1 MLIVE
6 RSERST
12 KMKKCLASR
21 YIKKADLRPEE
32 NERILQDLFAFNSMK
47 RTSFLW
53 QRQGRKFLK
62 EDGKELSHQ
71 LKLKDLYGCKDYFI
85 NSAIGNARALI
96 KSGQELAKLYID
108 DAKED
113 MKAIRKALRKKKNY
127 RKKLLKIKESII
139 KHTKDPKNPLKG
151 SANIQYE
158 KDGSV
163 TVQFFNK
170 VWTYET
176 LYLFEHQWLDR
187 KLRQLKTQIANME
200 HKLKRLEIKQQRLK
214 EHPLKVRFGG
224 KKMTKNRTIPERHRA
239 LEKRRNRRM
248 MISGRKDC
256 KYGNFVF
263 HYDIETKTLE
273 YRSMTDW
280 SGDRICFPN
289 VTFPYGQEWIESWL
303 RERKGAI
310 AWEIID
316 CGNAWQIRCIL
327 TKEAEDMNGYYGDGA
342 IGIDINYD
350 HIAMTETDQSGNLL
364 YHKVFHYDMEGKTSG
379 QIKHQISEAIEK
391 AFQYADQQHKP
402 ITAENI
408 KSIQRKKFYDKHQ
421 KKHRHISMFASA
433 CIQELLISKA
443 VRYHIG
449 VKFVYPAYT
458 SKAGKMRYLRRYGL
472 SVHEAAALC
481 IARRGQGFKEAI
493 PSYLKP
499 YLKDEKVR
507 ALIPQQWGSLTKLIN
522 KVTTQDLLS
531 YQDPVLH
538 RN

>member
-1 MLIVE
+1 
-6 RSERST
+6 
-12 KMKKCLASR
+12 MKKCLASR
-21 YIKKADLRPEE
+21 YIKKTDLQPEE

-71 LKLKDLYGCKDYFI
+71 LKLKEVFACNDYFA
-85 NSAIGNARALI
+85 NSARMTAAGMI
-96 KSGQELAKLYID
+96 KSGQELAKLYIE

-113 MKAIRKALRKKKNY
+113 IKAIRKTLRKKKNY

-139 KHTKDPKNPLKG
+139 KHTKDPKKAVKG

-163 TVQFFNK
+163 TIQFFQK

-176 LYLFEHQWLDR
+176 RYLFEHQWLDR

-200 HKLKRLEIKQQRLK
+200 HKMKRLEIKQQRLK
-214 EHPLKVRFGG
+214 DYPLKVRFGG
-224 KKMTKNRTIPERHRA
+224 KKLTKNRTIPERHRA

-248 MISGRKDC
+248 QISGRKDC
-256 KYGNFVF
+256 KYGNWVF
-263 HYDIETKTLE
+263 RYDTETKTLE

-280 SGDRICFPN
+280 DGNRICFPN
-289 VTFPYGQEWIESWL
+289 VTFPYGQEWIETWL
-303 RERKGAI
+303 QERKGAI

-327 TKEAEDMNGYYGDGA
+327 TKEPENMNNYYGDGT

-364 YHKVFHYDMEGKTSG
+364 HHEVFHFDMEGKRSG
-379 QIKHQISEAIEK
+379 QIKHQISEALEQV
-391 AFQYADQQHKP
+391 FQYADQQHKP
-402 ITAENI
+402 IMAESI
-408 KSIQRKKFYDKHQ
+408 KSIQRKKFYDKHR
-421 KKHRHISMFASA
+421 KRHRHISMFAST

-443 VRYHIG
+443 VKYHIG
-449 VKFVYPAYT
+449 VKFVHPAYT

-472 SVHEAAALC
+472 TVHEAAALC
-481 IARRGQGFKEAI
+481 IARRGQGFKESI

-507 ALIPQQWGSLTKLIN
+507 ALIPQQWGSLMKLIN
-522 KVTTQDLLS
+522 KVTTQDLLL
-531 YQDPVLH
+531 YMDPVLH

>member
-1 MLIVE
+1 
-6 RSERST
+6 
-12 KMKKCLASR
+12 MKKCLTSR
-21 YIKKADLRPEE
+21 YIKKTDLRQEN

-53 QRQGRKFLK
+53 QRQDRKFLK
-62 EDGKELSHQ
+62 DDGKELSHQ
-71 LKLKDLYGCKDYFI
+71 LKLKDIYGCKDYFI

-96 KSGQELAKLYID
+96 KSGQELTKLYID
-108 DAKED
+108 DAKDD
-113 MKAIRKALRKKKNY
+113 MKAIQKVLRKKKKY

-139 KHTKDPKNPLKG
+139 KHTKDPKKSLKG
-151 SANIQYE
+151 SANIKYE

-163 TVQFFNK
+163 TMQFFQRI
-170 VWTYET
+170 WTYET

-200 HKLKRLEIKQQRLK
+200 HKLKRLEVKQQRFK
-214 EHPLKVRFGG
+214 DHPLKVKFGG
-224 KKMTKNRTIPERHRA
+224 KRLTKNRAIPERHRA
-239 LEKRRNRRM
+239 LEKRRNQRM

-280 SGDRICFPN
+280 DGNRICFPN
-289 VTFPYGQEWIESWL
+289 VTFPYGQEWIETWL
-303 RERKGAI
+303 QERKGAI
-310 AWEIID
+310 AWEIVD
-316 CGNAWQIRCIL
+316 CGTAWQIRCIL
-327 TKEAEDMNGYYGDGA
+327 TKEPEDMNNYYGDGT
-342 IGIDINYD
+342 IGIDVNFD

-364 YHKVFHYDMEGKTSG
+364 HHKVFYYDIEGKRSG
-379 QIKHQISEAIEK
+379 QIKHQISEALEK
-391 AFQYADQQHKP
+391 IFQYADQQYKP

-408 KSIQRKKFYDKHQ
+408 KSIQRKKFYDKHR
-421 KKHRHISMFASA
+421 KRHWHISMFASA
-433 CIQELLISKA
+433 CIRELLISKA
-443 VRYHIG
+443 VKYHIG
-449 VKFVYPAYT
+449 VKFVHPAYT
-458 SKAGKMRYLRRYGL
+458 STAGKMRYLRRYGL
-472 SVHEAAALC
+472 SIHEAAALC
-481 IARRGQGFKEAI
+481 IARRGQGYKESI

-507 ALIPQQWGSLTKLIN
+507 ALIPQQWGSITKLIN

>member
-1 MLIVE
+1 
-6 RSERST
+6 
-12 KMKKCLASR
+12 MKKCLASR
-21 YIKKADLRPEE
+21 YIKKTDLQPEE

-62 EDGKELSHQ
+62 DDGKELSHQ
-71 LKLKDLYGCKDYFI
+71 LKLKEVFECKDYFA
-85 NSAIGNARALI
+85 NSARMAAAAMI
-96 KSGQELAKLYID
+96 KSGQELAKLYIE

-113 MKAIRKALRKKKNY
+113 IKAIRKALRKKKNY

-139 KHTKDPKNPLKG
+139 KYTKDPKKPLKG
-151 SANIQYE
+151 SANIQFQ

-163 TVQFFNK
+163 TVQFFQK
-170 VWTYET
+170 IWVYET

-187 KLRQLKTQIANME
+187 KLRQIKTQIANME
-200 HKLKRLEIKQQRLK
+200 HKMKRLEIKQQRLK
-214 EHPLKVRFGG
+214 DYPLKVRFGG
-224 KKMTKNRTIPERHRA
+224 KKLTKNRTIPERHRV
-239 LEKRRNRRM
+239 LDKRRNRRM

-256 KYGNFVF
+256 KYGNWVF
-263 HYDIETKTLE
+263 RYDTETKTLE

-280 SGDRICFPN
+280 DGNRICFPN
-289 VTFPYGQEWIESWL
+289 VTFPYGQTWIESWL
-303 RERKGAI
+303 KERKGAI
-310 AWEIID
+310 AWEIVD

-364 YHKVFHYDMEGKTSG
+364 HHEVMRYDMEGKRSG
-379 QIKHQISEAIEK
+379 QIKHQISEALEK
-391 AFQYADQQHKP
+391 VFEYADQQHKP

-408 KSIQRKKFYDKHQ
+408 KSIQRKKFYDKHR
-421 KKHRHISMFASA
+421 KRHRHISMFASH

-443 VRYHIG
+443 VKHHIG
-449 VKFVYPAYT
+449 VKFVHPAYT

-481 IARRGQGFKEAI
+481 ITRRGQGFKESI

-522 KVTTQDLLS
+522 KVTTQDLLT

>member
-1 MLIVE
+1 
-6 RSERST
+6 
-12 KMKKCLASR
+12 MKKCLASR
-21 YIKKADLRPEE
+21 YIKKADLQPEE
-32 NERILQDLFAFNSMK
+32 NERILQDLFVFNSMK

-62 EDGKELSHQ
+62 DDGKELSHQ
-71 LKLKDLYGCKDYFI
+71 LKLKEVFACNDYFA
-85 NSAIGNARALI
+85 NSARMTAAGMI
-96 KSGQELAKLYID
+96 KSGQELAKLYIE

-113 MKAIRKALRKKKNY
+113 IKAIRKVLRKKKKY
-127 RKKLLKIKESII
+127 RKKLLKIKTSII
-139 KHTKDPKNPLKG
+139 KHTKDPKKPLKG
-151 SANIQYE
+151 SVNIRYG

-163 TVQFFNK
+163 TVQFFQK

-187 KLRQLKTQIANME
+187 KLRQLKAQIANME

-214 EHPLKVRFGG
+214 DHPLKVRFGG
-224 KKMTKNRTIPERHRA
+224 KKLTKNRTIPERHRA

-248 MISGRKDC
+248 QISGRKDC
-256 KYGNFVF
+256 RYGNWVF
-263 HYDIETKTLE
+263 RYDIETKTLE

-280 SGDRICFPN
+280 GGNRICFQD

-303 RERKGAI
+303 HERKGAI

-327 TKEAEDMNGYYGDGA
+327 TKELENMNGYYGDGA

-350 HIAMTETDQSGNLL
+350 HIAMTETDQNGNLL
-364 YHKVFHYDMEGKTSG
+364 HHKIFHYDMEGKKSG
-379 QIKHQISEAIEK
+379 QIKHQISEALEK
-391 AFQYADQQHKP
+391 VFQYADRQHKP

-408 KSIQRKKFYDKHQ
+408 KSIQRKKFYDKHR
-421 KKHRHISMFASA
+421 KRHRHISMFASA
-433 CIQELLISKA
+433 CIRELLTSKA
-443 VRYHIG
+443 VKYHIG
-449 VKFVYPAYT
+449 VKFVHPAYT

-472 SVHEAAALC
+472 TIHEAAAFC
-481 IARRGQGFKEAI
+481 IARRGQGFKESI

-507 ALIPQQWGSLTKLIN
+507 VLIPQQWGSLTKLIN
-522 KVTTQDLLS
+522 KVTTQDLLL
-531 YQDPVLH
+531 YMDPVLH

>member
-1 MLIVE
+1 
-6 RSERST
+6 
-12 KMKKCLASR
+12 MKKCLASR
-21 YIKKADLRPEE
+21 YIKKTDLRPEE

-53 QRQGRKFLK
+53 QRQDRKFYQ
-62 EDGKELSHQ
+62 EDGKERSHQ
-71 LKLKDLYGCKDYFI
+71 LKLKDIHRCKDYFI

-113 MKAIRKALRKKKNY
+113 VKAIQKTLRRKKNY

-139 KHTKDPKNPLKG
+139 KHTKDPKKPLKG
-151 SANIQYE
+151 SANIQYQ

-163 TVQFFNK
+163 TVQFFQK
-170 VWTYET
+170 IWVYET

-200 HKLKRLEIKQQRLK
+200 HKMKRLEIKQQRLK
-214 EHPLKVRFGG
+214 DHPLKVRFGE
-224 KKMTKNRTIPERHRA
+224 KKLTKNRTIPERHRA
-239 LEKRRNRRM
+239 LEKRRNKRM

-256 KYGNFVF
+256 QYGNFVF

-280 SGDRICFPN
+280 DGARICFPN
-289 VTFPYGQEWIESWL
+289 VTFSYGQEWIETWL
-303 RERKGAI
+303 QERKGAI
-310 AWEIID
+310 AWEIVD
-316 CGNAWQIRCIL
+316 CENAWQIRCIL
-327 TKEAEDMNGYYGDGA
+327 TKEAEDMNGYYSNGT

-364 YHKVFHYDMEGKTSG
+364 YHKVFHYDMEEKTSG
-379 QIKHQISEAIEK
+379 QIKHQISETLEK
-391 AFQYADQQHKP
+391 VFEYADQQHKP

-408 KSIQRKKFYDKHQ
+408 KSIQRKKFYDKHR
-421 KKHRHISMFASA
+421 KKHRHISMFASS
-433 CIQELLISKA
+433 CIRELLISKA
-443 VRYHIG
+443 VKYHIG
-449 VKFVYPAYT
+449 VKFVHPAYT

-481 IARRGQGFKEAI
+481 IARRGQGFKESI

-507 ALIPQQWGSLTKLIN
+507 ALILQQWGSLTKLIN
-522 KVTTQDLLS
+522 KVTTQNLLT